1 MNFIDPTADELACLR
16 PDPLIFEQELDTRVE
31 VATSLERAFGYRA
44 GRSYWRSDA
53 GHLYAVEL
61 GDFGRG
67 WPSMAIIYAFWDRYE
82 PRPVDDVAID
92 QALEPFLHWVADA
105 CEGLDAADFDWTL
118 ARTPRKR
125 AQPFK

>member
-1 MNFIDPTADELACLR
+1 MNFVEPTAAELAGLR
-16 PDPLIFEQELDTRVE
+16 PDPLIFERELDVRLE
-31 VATSLERAFGYRA
+31 VARSLEHALGYRA

-82 PRPVDDVAID
+82 PRPIDDVAID
-92 QALEPFLHWVADA
+92 AELAPFLRWMAGVCD
-105 CEGLDAADFDWTL
+105 GLSAEDFDWTL
-118 ARTPRKR
+118 ARTPRAR
-125 AQPFK
+125 AASS